1 MISSSIHNSPTDN
14 ISIIVVESNQQF
26 YKMNSYWFLNL
37 LSMCL
42 NVANLKCFVMDGVW
56 ENIYFGMERKGL
68 ALLQYHIALFV
79 LTEIDKDT
87 PKTLGRD
94 FIATTGGTTMVTIKA
109 ALYLHWFKWK
119 HSKAYRRS
127 QYRIRTILQNHWTK
141 HGSILEFYFSCD
153 FAARCELD
161 GGELLNFS
169 SKDWW
174 YPCPQIAIRFR
185 H

>member
-1 MISSSIHNSPTDN
+1 
-14 ISIIVVESNQQF
+14 
-26 YKMNSYWFLNL
+26 
-37 LSMCL
+37 MCL

-109 ALYLHWFKWK
+109 ALSL
-119 HSKAYRRS
+119 
-127 QYRIRTILQNHWTK
+127 
-141 HGSILEFYFSCD
+141 
-153 FAARCELD
+153 
-161 GGELLNFS
+161 S
-169 SKDWW
+169 SLIQMKT
-174 YPCPQIAIRFR
+174 F
-185 H
+185 